1 MIGFFFYRFFL
12 SLSLV
17 TVPPT
22 IDNLERG
29 EDEIEKE
36 SVISKG
42 SSEKTLTS
50 STVMS
55 RRTKDSARGS
65 IVGEIDE
72 GKSQCNCRFWS
83 GWERTYSSL

>member
-1 MIGFFFYRFFL
+1 MIGFFL

-17 TVPPT
+17 TVPS
-22 IDNLERG
+22 NLDRG

-42 SSEKTLTS
+42 SSEKTFTS

-72 GKSQCNCRFWS
+72 GKSQCNGRFWS
-83 GWERTYSSL
+83 GWKITCSSL

>member
-1 MIGFFFYRFFL
+1 MIGFFFFIGFFL

-17 TVPPT
+17 TVPP
-22 IDNLERG
+22 NLDRG

-42 SSEKTLTS
+42 SSEKTFTS

-55 RRTKDSARGS
+55 RRTKDSSRGS

-72 GKSQCNCRFWS
+72 GKSQCNFRFWS
-83 GWERTYSSL
+83 GWKRTCSSL

>member
-1 MIGFFFYRFFL
+1 MIGFFFLSVFFL
-12 SLSLV
+12 SLSFV
-17 TVPPT
+17 TVPP
-22 IDNLERG
+22 NLDRG

-42 SSEKTLTS
+42 SSEKTFTS

>member
-1 MIGFFFYRFFL
+1 MIGFFFIGLFL

-17 TVPPT
+17 TVPP
-22 IDNLERG
+22 NLDRG

-42 SSEKTLTS
+42 SSEKTFTS

-83 GWERTYSSL
+83 GWKRTCSSL

>member
-1 MIGFFFYRFFL
+1 MIGFFFFIGFFL
-12 SLSLV
+12 SLSFV
-17 TVPPT
+17 TVPP
-22 IDNLERG
+22 NLDRG

-42 SSEKTLTS
+42 SSEKTFTS